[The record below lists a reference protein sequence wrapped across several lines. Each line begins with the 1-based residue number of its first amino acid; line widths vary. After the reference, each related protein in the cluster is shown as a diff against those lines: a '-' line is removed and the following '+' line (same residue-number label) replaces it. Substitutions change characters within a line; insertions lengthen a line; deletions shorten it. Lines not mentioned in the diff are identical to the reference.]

1 MPEANGAPGS
11 RRITIAL
18 LPLLRRVAGL
28 FFVALIA
35 YGLWSRDGISDGRWL
50 AILGTG
56 WLMLLVAL
64 WPTLPASVPTF
75 ARTTIRTALLI
86 ATVFVV
92 LAVQLLRIQVVQ
104 RQATVDR
111 VATDPGSGEV
121 IANARIQV
129 ADLEGRRG
137 RIFDRNGAILANT
150 VFEGDTAR
158 RIYPDP
164 ESAYVVGY
172 FSPLLYGKTGLEA
185 SYDGQLAGQE
195 GNNAILRSLND
206 LLDRPPEGLDLE
218 LTLDA
223 EIQRT
228 AHVLLDGRPGAAVLL
243 DVETGAV
250 LALASNPHYDPN
262 RLFTAYPSERDAAVG
277 YWESLVAD
285 AASSLVPRATEGL
298 YTPGSTFKVVSAA
311 AVIEEGFADPDRIY
325 EDDGSLDVE
334 GRVIVE
340 QNRPDESRSEWTL
353 REGMAWS
360 LNVVFAQVGLQLGAA
375 LMRDYAN
382 RFGLESRIPFDLPVA
397 ISQSEVSEGF
407 LEALPALAD
416 TAFGQGQ
423 LQVTPL
429 QMAMVTAAIANDGEM
444 MQPYLVQRLT
454 TQDGTTVEST
464 EPEVWQRPISDGTA
478 AAVASMMVTT
488 VEAGAALAATLPGYV
503 VGGKTGTAETGSGE
517 PHAWFI
523 GFVGEPEPRYAVAVV
538 LEGGGTGLAGS
549 LAIGRDL
556 LYAAMTA

>member
-1 MPEANGAPGS
+1 M
-11 RRITIAL
+11 TL
-18 LPLLRRVAGL
+18 LSLLRRAAALL
-28 FFVALIA
+28 FVVLIA

-56 WLMLLVAL
+56 WLLLLVAL
-64 WPTLPASVPTF
+64 WPVLPPSVPTF
-75 ARTTIRTALLI
+75 ARTTIRTAVLI

-104 RQATVDR
+104 SRATVER
-111 VATDPGSGEV
+111 IATDPVSAEV
-121 IANARIQV
+121 IANPRLRI

-137 RIFDRNGAILANT
+137 RVFDRNGAILANT
-150 VFEGDTAR
+150 LFEGNTAR

-164 ESAYVVGY
+164 ESAYLVGY
-172 FSPLLYGKTGLEA
+172 FSPLLYGKAGLEA
-185 SYDGQLAGQE
+185 SYDGELAGQA

-262 RLFTAYPSERDAAVG
+262 RLFTAYPSERDDAVA
-277 YWESLVAD
+277 YWEGLVNDD
-285 AASSLVPRATEGL
+285 AAPLVPRATEGL
-298 YTPGSTFKVVSAA
+298 YPPGSTFKVVTAA
-311 AVIEEGFADPDRIY
+311 AAIDQGFADPDRIY
-325 EDDGSLDVE
+325 EDDGDLDVE

-340 QNRPDESRSEWTL
+340 QNRPDESRSEWSL

-360 LNVVFAQVGLQLGAA
+360 LNVVFAQVGLQLGAE
-375 LMRDYAN
+375 LMREYAG
-382 RFGLESRIPFDLPVA
+382 RFGFESRIPFDLPVA
-397 ISQSEVSEGF
+397 ISQTEVSDDF
-407 LEALPALAD
+407 LDALPALAD

-423 LQVTPL
+423 LQATPL
-429 QMAMVTAAIANDGEM
+429 QMALVAATIANGGEM
-444 MQPYLVQRLT
+444 MRPYLVERLV
-454 TQDGTTVEST
+454 TQDGTTVETT
-464 EPEVWQRPISDGTA
+464 EPEVWQRPIGEET
-478 AAVASMMVTT
+478 VAQVGSMMVST
-488 VEAGAALAATLPGYV
+488 VDVGAAQAATLPGYV

-523 GFVGEPEPRYAVAVV
+523 GFVGDPESRYAVAVV
-538 LEGGGTGLAGS
+538 LEGGGAGLAGS

-556 LYAAMTA
+556 LAAGMAS